1 MNKFP
6 HGFLVCGLGC
16 TLALTACSSDSD
28 SGGGSTG
35 GGSSGGAAG
44 VSGGGAGGSAAG
56 GSGGSSAGTTS
67 SGGTSTG
74 GSAGS
79 GGAGGA
85 GGSAGS
91 TSTTI
96 CDPNA
101 SYGSPLP
108 NDKTAQL
115 VAGGYHFLEGP
126 VWSTELSVLFF
137 SDINFG
143 AADSNG
149 VPPSII
155 YRLPAGSSSPEVFID
170 TIGCNG
176 NAIDQNGFLVS
187 CTHDT
192 RSVSR
197 IDPVTKQRTLIADKF
212 EGKAFNSP
220 NDAIVRSDG
229 TIYFTD
235 PSWQLGTRPA
245 EIGFKGVY
253 RIDPQGNVTLV
264 SQGLVSPNGAAL
276 SPDEQLLY
284 VADDN
289 TGNVHRFDVASD
301 GTTSGGSVF
310 VNVSGADGMAVDC
323 AGNLYVTA
331 QGGVRVFEPSG
342 NELGTISVGEKPANT
357 TFGGVDHTRLFVT
370 AQTGL
375 YAIDL
380 LVPGLP

>member
-1 MNKFP
+1 MSNFP
-6 HGFLVCGLGC
+6 PGIMLATLVLVCGASGC
-16 TLALTACSSDSD
+16 SDD
-28 SGGGSTG
+28 SP
-35 GGSSGGAAG
+35 A
-44 VSGGGAGGSAAG
+44 
-56 GSGGSSAGTTS
+56 
-67 SGGTSTG
+67 G

-79 GGAGGA
+79 GGQSS

-91 TSTTI
+91 QSGGSAGSASGGDAGTGGYAGTGGGGGGSAGTGGSGGGVI

-101 SYGSPLP
+101 SYGAPLP
-108 NDKTAQL
+108 SDTTATL

-126 VWSTELSVLFF
+126 VWSSGLSALFF
-137 SDINFG
+137 SDIDFG
-143 AADSNG
+143 GADSQG

-155 YRLPAGSSSPEVFID
+155 YRLDAGSNTPAVFID

-176 NAIDQNGFLVS
+176 NAIDSSGKLVS

-197 IDPVTKQRTLIADKF
+197 IDPVTKERTRIAD
-212 EGKAFNSP
+212 EYDGKAFNSP

-235 PSWQLGTRPA
+235 PSWQLGSRPA
-245 EIGFKGVY
+245 EIGFRGVY
-253 RIDPQGNVTLV
+253 RIDPQGNVGLV
-264 SQGLVSPNGAAL
+264 SQSLVSPNGVAL

-289 TGNVHRFDVASD
+289 TGNVHRFDVAPAGD
-301 GTTSGGSVF
+301 TSGGGVF
-310 VNVSGADGMAVDC
+310 VNVNGADGMAMDC

-331 QGGVRVFEPSG
+331 QSGVRVFDSSG
-342 NELGTISVGEKPANT
+342 SELGLISVGEKPANA
-357 TFGGVDHTRLFVT
+357 TFGGADHTQLFIT

-375 YAIDL
+375 YVIDL
-380 LVPGLP
+380 QIPGLP

>member
-1 MNKFP
+1 MMHFP
-6 HGFLVCGLGC
+6 RGFLVCGLGC
-16 TLALTACSSDSD
+16 ALGLAACSSDSS
-28 SGGGSTG
+28 SGGGASGGSTG
-35 GGSSGGAAG
+35 GAAGSSGA
-44 VSGGGAGGSAAG
+44 GAGGT
-56 GSGGSSAGTTS
+56 GGSSAGTS
-67 SGGTSTG
+67 GSGGAGVGGNAGSAG
-74 GSAGS
+74 GGGAAGSAGS
-79 GGAGGA
+79 GGA
-85 GGSAGS
+85 
-91 TSTTI
+91 TTAI
-96 CDPNA
+96 CVPNA

-108 NDKTAQL
+108 ADKSAKL

-126 VWSTELSVLFF
+126 VWSTELSALFF
-137 SDINFG
+137 SDMNFG
-143 AADSNG
+143 ASDSQG
-149 VPPSII
+149 VPPSIV
-155 YRLPAGSSSPEVFID
+155 YRLAAGSSSPEVFID

-235 PSWQLGTRPA
+235 PSWQLGSRPA

-264 SQGLVSPNGAAL
+264 SQSLVSPNGAAL
-276 SPDEQLLY
+276 SPDEKLLY

-301 GTTSGGSVF
+301 GTTSGGDVF
-310 VNVSGADGMAVDC
+310 VAVSGADGMAVDC

-331 QGGVRVFEPSG
+331 QNGVRVFEPNGS
-342 NELGTISVGEKPANT
+342 ELGLISVAEKPANT

-380 LVPGLP
+380 QVPGLP